1 MLSTIFFRCTF
12 FITFKIVHKIRNYL
26 VCMCGYVCMCRLVS
40 MHKIQFAYGFLV
52 ANIYLRFLISM
63 CNIHRI
69 WNVASHMC
77 KCKGRQSRMSSVF
90 FSSLLLFC
98 FQPYTNISISNMQRS
113 ESAFKRIQIKVRI
126 FQIAYIC
133 NELS

>member
-1 MLSTIFFRCTF
+1 MLSTIFF
-12 FITFKIVHKIRNYL
+12 VHILHHIQNCAQNSKLFGVFMRL
-26 VCMCGYVCMCRLVS
+26 CMHVSLVS

-63 CNIHRI
+63 CSIHRI
-69 WNVASHMC
+69 WNVASQMC

-90 FSSLLLFC
+90 IFFC
-98 FQPYTNISISNMQRS
+98 CCCFVFNHTQINLSNMQRS